1 MTGKGRVVL
10 QRQSPATTREEDPS
24 LRLLTVLQAKRATRK
39 NSEAVMVFVS
49 MADEAKLVA
58 TATEGLVPL
67 NQLQQL
73 LQRNQDVFSEDIAS
87 LPPSRGDMENIVN
100 LLPGATPK
108 SVPQYRLTKT
118 EKEAITEYVKE
129 LLAKKLIEPSSS
141 PWGAPVLFVPKKT
154 GEGWKSLRL
163 CIDYRLLNKQ
173 TIRNSFPLPRIDDLV
188 DQLGHAKIFS
198 SLDLTSGYW
207 QCRLTDSD
215 KPKTAFR
222 TPFGLFQWRVAPME
236 LCNSPARFQ
245 SIMNRIF
252 QPLLMNK

>member
-1 MTGKGRVVL
+1 MKLSGAIIDASCNKLSVMTGKGRVVL

-58 TATEGLVPL
+58 TATEGLVPH

-141 PWGAPVLFVPKKT
+141 PWGGRTSAVRAQEDR
-154 GEGWKSLRL
+154 GRL
-163 CIDYRLLNKQ
+163 EEPPAVYRLQ
-173 TIRNSFPLPRIDDLV
+173 
-188 DQLGHAKIFS
+188 
-198 SLDLTSGYW
+198 
-207 QCRLTDSD
+207 
-215 KPKTAFR
+215 AF
-222 TPFGLFQWRVAPME
+222 E
-236 LCNSPARFQ
+236 
-245 SIMNRIF
+245 
-252 QPLLMNK
+252 